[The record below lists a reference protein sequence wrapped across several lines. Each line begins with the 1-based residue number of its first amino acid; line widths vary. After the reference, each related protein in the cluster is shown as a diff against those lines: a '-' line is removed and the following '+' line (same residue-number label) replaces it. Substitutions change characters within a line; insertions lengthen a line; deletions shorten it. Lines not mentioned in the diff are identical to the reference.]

1 MRLVFSSKARADL
14 ANIGDTIA
22 LGNPSRALSFI
33 NELQEKCTVL
43 TEMPCLY
50 PFLSGYETRNIRR
63 IVHGNYL
70 IFYWVQ
76 TKDVIILRVLHSA
89 MDYGSLTF

>member
-1 MRLVFSSKARADL
+1 MRLVFSSKARADP

-22 LGNPSRALSFI
+22 LDNPPRALSFI

-43 TEMPCLY
+43 TEMPFLY
-50 PFLSGYETRNIRR
+50 PLLSGYETCNIRR

-70 IFYWVQ
+70 IFYRVQ
-76 TKDVIILRVLHSA
+76 TKDIVILRVLHSV
-89 MDYGSLTF
+89 MDYGSVIF